1 MSTMHELIA
10 KCVTKTDSQDVCF
23 NGYPITDT
31 TDQWSPIFEYQH
43 VYIIFP
49 PNCTSYDHVM
59 PKCALCTP
67 QVHHMDCRIALPTTT
82 WCQKKVLYVH
92 HRCTTWSVGLYTTGS
107 YDHVVPKS
115 ALCTPQVHRCT
126 TWKTCSMYTTGVGL
140 HFLQPSSYDHVV
152 PKSALCTPQVHH
164 MDCRIALPTTT
175 WCQKVL
181 YVHHRCTTWTVGLH
195 FLRPRGA
202 KMCSMYTTGAPHGL

>member
-1 MSTMHELIA
+1 MHEFIA
-10 KCVTKTDSQDVCF
+10 KCVTKSDSQDVCF

-43 VYIIFP
+43 VYLIFP
-49 PNCTSYDHVM
+49 PNCTSYDHVV

-82 WCQKKVLYVH
+82 WCQKVLYVH
-92 HRCTTWSVGLYTTGS
+92 HRCTTWNVGSHFLRPRGAKKCSMYTTGAPHGLQDCTS
-107 YDHVVPKS
+107 YEHVVRTS
-115 ALCTPQVHRCT
+115 ALCTPQV
-126 TWKTCSMYTTGVGL
+126 Y
-140 HFLQPSSYDHVV
+140 
-152 PKSALCTPQVHH
+152 H

-175 WCQKVL
+175 WCLKVL

>member
-1 MSTMHELIA
+1 MSLRACTDSFQAAHAHNVELIA
-10 KCVTKTDSQDVCF
+10 KCVTKNDSQDVCF

-67 QVHHMDCRIALPTTT
+67 QVHHMDCRIALPTP
-82 WCQKKVLYVH
+82 L
-92 HRCTTWSVGLYTTGS
+92 
-107 YDHVVPKS
+107 VPKS
-115 ALCTPQVHRCT
+115 ALCTPQVHHMEWDCT
-126 TWKTCSMYTTGVGL
+126 
-140 HFLQPSSYDHVV
+140 SYDHVV

-164 MDCRIALPTTT
+164 MTVGCSYDHVVP
-175 WCQKVL
+175 KS
-181 YVHHRCTTWTVGLH
+181 CTPQVPTWTVGLH

-202 KMCSMYTTGAPHGL
+202 KKCSMYTTGAPHGL